1 MEIIV
6 ISKEDFDSFKNEI
19 IQEVSKLVGNA
30 EKGKESIWLRTR
42 DVCKILNLSTSTL
55 QNLRNNGKIPF
66 KKLNG
71 AILYKRT
78 DIESLL
84 DEKKVE

>member
-1 MEIIV
+1 MDVIL
-6 ISKEDFDSFKNEI
+6 ISKEEFDSFKNEI
-19 IQEVSKLVGNA
+19 IQEISKLVGNT

-71 AILYKRT
+71 AILYKRA

-84 DEKKVE
+84 D